1 MSEEEPFSRTT
12 GEATISGFG
21 KRAPAREHA
30 EWSRTKHALSP
41 RESQRGSHP
50 WVVSCGRASRG
61 VLGSSLVLELF
72 LMGWVGSRA
81 EAEPGGQQGP
91 RPPNAAEIFLIPLCG
106 QAHSPA
112 CSVEDF
118 ISPFRDFCQ
127 NWKQRKRHGREETR
141 VASHSQFRTVP
152 RWAPWASP

>member
-12 GEATISGFG
+12 GEATIAGFG

-81 EAEPGGQQGP
+81 EVEPGGPVGAAP
-91 RPPNAAEIFLIPLCG
+91 PMRPKSF
-106 QAHSPA
+106 
-112 CSVEDF
+112 
-118 ISPFRDFCQ
+118 
-127 NWKQRKRHGREETR
+127 
-141 VASHSQFRTVP
+141 
-152 RWAPWASP
+152 